1 MQSRLQRKR
10 EKDSLKQAGK
20 YILLTL
26 VTLFLVVKF
35 GLPSLIRLA
44 AFIGDLKSSGQPIE
58 KSDTLA
64 PTAPTLLPLPEATN
78 SAKIAVAGYGE
89 AGATVKLSRGVIVVE
104 ETVTDADGNF
114 EFKDVVLKEGNNE
127 FFAEAIDSQNN
138 TSEPSRTYLVTYDAE
153 PPQLTIQEPETGKRF
168 FDKDSP
174 MTVSGQT
181 EVGTSLTI
189 NAKFVRIG
197 SEGKFSAQWPLAEG
211 DNQLDFLAR
220 DSAGNETKKT
230 LTVNYTP

>member
-10 EKDSLKQAGK
+10 EKDSLRQAGK

-35 GLPSLIRLA
+35 GLPGLIRLA
-44 AFIGDLKSSGQPIE
+44 AFIGDLKSSSQPIE
-58 KSDTLA
+58 KTDNLA
-64 PTAPTLLPLPEATN
+64 PAAPTLLPLPEATN
-78 SAKIAVAGYGE
+78 SAKIAITGYAE
-89 AGATVKLSRGVIVVE
+89 TGATIKLSRGGVVVE
-104 ETVTDADGNF
+104 ETIADSDGNF

-127 FFAEAIDSQNN
+127 FFTEAVDSQGN
-138 TSEPSRTYLVTYDAE
+138 TSGPSRTYLVTYDAE
-153 PPQLTIQEPETGKRF
+153 PPQLTIEQPEAGKRL

-174 MTVSGQT
+174 VTISGQT
-181 EVGTSLTI
+181 EIGTSLTI
-189 NAKFVRIG
+189 NAKFVRID
-197 SEGKFSAQWPLAEG
+197 SEGRFSVKWPLVEG

-220 DSAGNETKKT
+220 DAVGNETKKT

>member
-10 EKDSLKQAGK
+10 EKDSLRQAGK

-64 PTAPTLLPLPEATN
+64 PGTPTLLPLPEATS
-78 SAKIAVAGYGE
+78 SAKIAITGYAE
-89 AGATVKLSRGVIVVE
+89 TGATIKLSRGGMIVE
-104 ETVTDADGNF
+104 ETIADSDGSF
-114 EFKDVVLKEGNNE
+114 AFKDVVLKKGNNE
-127 FFAEAIDSQNN
+127 FFTEAVDSQGN
-138 TSEPSRTYLVTYDAE
+138 TSGPSRTYLTTYDAE
-153 PPQLTIQEPETGKRF
+153 PPQLTIEQPEAGKRF
-168 FDKDSP
+168 FDKESP
-174 MTVSGQT
+174 VAISGQT
-181 EVGTSLTI
+181 EVGTDLTI
-189 NAKFVRIG
+189 NTKFVRVD
-197 SEGKFSAQWPLAEG
+197 SEGRFSVKWPLSEG

-220 DSAGNETKKT
+220 DKAGNETKKT